1 MGKLIPSRNQK
12 KTIVRLVNRRYCKKA
27 LLNRKKLSN
36 LDNTKYNFSNSTKI
50 FINENLTRMN
60 ESLAYEGRNL
70 KRKGVISACYT
81 RNGVVHVKK
90 TEHSKADKIRH
101 INDLY
106 ELFPNHVTMEVEEDE
121 FHDVSQVA
129 NESAQSSY

>member
-1 MGKLIPSRNQK
+1 M
-12 KTIVRLVNRRYCKKA
+12 
-27 LLNRKKLSN
+27 
-36 LDNTKYNFSNSTKI
+36 I
-50 FINENLTRMN
+50 FINENRTRMN

-70 KRKGVISACYT
+70 KRKGVIYACYT

-90 TEHSKADKIRH
+90 TEHSKADIRH

-106 ELFPNHVTMEVEEDE
+106 DLFPNHVPMEVEEDE

>member
-1 MGKLIPSRNQK
+1 M
-12 KTIVRLVNRRYCKKA
+12 
-27 LLNRKKLSN
+27 
-36 LDNTKYNFSNSTKI
+36 I

-70 KRKGVISACYT
+70 KRKGVIYACYT

-90 TEHSKADKIRH
+90 TEYSKADTIRH

-106 ELFPNHVTMEVEEDE
+106 DSCDNGG
-121 FHDVSQVA
+121 
-129 NESAQSSY
+129 

>member
-1 MGKLIPSRNQK
+1 
-12 KTIVRLVNRRYCKKA
+12 
-27 LLNRKKLSN
+27 
-36 LDNTKYNFSNSTKI
+36 
-50 FINENLTRMN
+50 MN

-70 KRKGVISACYT
+70 KRKGVIYACYT

-106 ELFPNHVTMEVEEDE
+106 DLFLNYVTMEVEEDK

>member
-1 MGKLIPSRNQK
+1 MSHLHMKVGILR
-12 KTIVRLVNRRYCKKA
+12 
-27 LLNRKKLSN
+27 
-36 LDNTKYNFSNSTKI
+36 
-50 FINENLTRMN
+50 E
-60 ESLAYEGRNL
+60 
-70 KRKGVISACYT
+70 KRVIYACYT

-106 ELFPNHVTMEVEEDE
+106 DLFPNHVTMEVEEDE
-121 FHDVSQVA
+121 FNNVSQVA